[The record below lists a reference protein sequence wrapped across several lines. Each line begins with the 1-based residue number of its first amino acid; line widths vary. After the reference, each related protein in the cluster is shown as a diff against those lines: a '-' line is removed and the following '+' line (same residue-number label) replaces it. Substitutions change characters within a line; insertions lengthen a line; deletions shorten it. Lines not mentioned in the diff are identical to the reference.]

1 MDLDWFKKELGKY
14 DKSEIIVNK
23 HAREQAEVRQ
33 INLEDVKQ
41 NILHPD
47 KLVFVEE
54 QEAQNKGERKYN
66 CYFAYSDNYYH
77 RYIMVLNGK
86 LLIVTIIGI
95 NRNWQRAIEGR
106 K

>member
-1 MDLDWFKKELGKY
+1 MNLEEFKQKLKRF
-14 DKSEIIVNK
+14 SEKDIIVTK
-23 HAREQAEVRQ
+23 HALEQAEVRS
-33 INLEDVKQ
+33 IGIEEVKN

-54 QEAQNKGERKYN
+54 QKTKNPKETKYN
-66 CYFAYSDNYYH
+66 CYFAYREDYYH

-95 NRNWQRAIEGR
+95 NRKWQSIIEG
-106 K
+106 KK

>member
-1 MDLDWFKKELGKY
+1 MNVEDFKQRLKKY
-14 DKSEIIVNK
+14 SEKDIIITD
-23 HAREQAEVRQ
+23 HAEEQAEFRQ
-33 INLEDVKQ
+33 ISIEEVKN

-54 QEAQNKGERKYN
+54 QKAQNPRETKHN
-66 CYFAYSDNYYH
+66 CYFAYGEDYYH

-95 NRNWQRAIEGR
+95 NRRWQGAIEGR